1 MSNNF
6 KILFSDNFE
15 DMSDIENIVVQVR
28 RDILRMVNDVN
39 SGHPGGSL
47 GCTEFMV
54 TLYFKIMKRGK
65 DFTMDGKNEDL
76 FFLSNGHISPV
87 FYSVLSRC
95 GYFPIDELKTFRK
108 INSRLQGHPT
118 THEGLPG
125 VRIASGSLGQGFSV
139 AIGAAITKK
148 LNGENNVVYSL
159 HGDGE
164 LQEGQN
170 WEAIMYASA
179 NKIDNIICTIDNNN
193 KQIDGDLKDVLDM
206 GNLQLKFEAFGWIT
220 LLIENGNDLFEIEKI
235 LLEAKNLCFN
245 GRPIVVIM
253 KTEMGNGVDF
263 MMGTHKWHGVAP
275 NDDELKIALDQ
286 NPESIGDY

>member
-1 MSNNF
+1 MTNLN
-6 KILFSDNFE
+6 KI
-15 DMSDIENIVVQVR
+15 VTQVR

-54 TLYFKIMKRGK
+54 ILYFKIMKRNK
-65 DFTMDGKNEDL
+65 DFTMNGENEDL

-95 GYFPIDELKTFRK
+95 GYFHTSELSTFRK

-148 LNGENNVVYSL
+148 LNQEKNIIYSL

-179 NKIDNIICTIDNNN
+179 NKIDNLICTIDNNN
-193 KQIDGDLKDVLDM
+193 KQIDGDLEDVLDM
-206 GNLQLKFEAFGWIT
+206 GSLELKFQAFGWVVLT
-220 LLIENGNDLFEIEKI
+220 IENGNDLSEIHTK
-235 LLEAKNLCFN
+235 LNEAKNLCFKGN
-245 GRPIVVIM
+245 PIVIIM

-275 NDDELKIALDQ
+275 NDEQLKLALDQ
-286 NPESIGDY
+286 NPETIGDY

>member
-1 MSNNF
+1 MKN
-6 KILFSDNFE
+6 LHDLTL
-15 DMSDIENIVVQVR
+15 QTR
-28 RDILRMVNDVN
+28 RDILRMVHAVN

-47 GCTEFMV
+47 GCAEFMV
-54 TLYFKIMKRGK
+54 VLFFKIMKRNK

-87 FYSVLSRC
+87 LYSVLARV
-95 GYFPIDELKTFRK
+95 GYFPVTELKTFRK

-125 VRIASGSLGQGFSV
+125 IRIASGSLGQGFSV

-148 LNGENNVVYSL
+148 LNKENTIIYSL

-170 WEAIMYASA
+170 WEGIMYASA
-179 NKIDNIICTIDNNN
+179 NNIDNLICTIDNNK
-193 KQIDGDLKDVLDM
+193 KQIDGELEDVLDM
-206 GNLQLKFEAFGWIT
+206 GDIGEKFKAFGWTVVNIN
-220 LLIENGNDLFEIEKI
+220 NGNDINNVEDGLN
-235 LLEAKNLCFN
+235 EAKKFCFK
-245 GRPIVVIM
+245 GKPVVIIM
-253 KTEMGNGVDF
+253 HTEMGNGVDF

-275 NDDELKIALDQ
+275 NDEQLNEALIQ
-286 NPESIGDY
+286 NPETLKDY

>member
-1 MSNNF
+1 MTSLN
-6 KILFSDNFE
+6 KI
-15 DMSDIENIVVQVR
+15 VTQVR

-54 TLYFKIMKRGK
+54 ILYFKIMKRNK
-65 DFTMDGKNEDL
+65 DFTMNGENEDL

-95 GYFPIDELKTFRK
+95 GYFPISELGTFRK

-148 LNGENNVVYSL
+148 LNQEKNIIYSL

-179 NKIDNIICTIDNNN
+179 NKIDNLICTIDNND

-206 GNLQLKFEAFGWIT
+206 GSLELKFQAFGWVVLT
-220 LLIENGNDLFEIEKI
+220 IENGNDLSEIQTR
-235 LLEAKNLCFN
+235 LNEAKNLCFKGN
-245 GRPIVVIM
+245 PIVIIM

-275 NDDELKIALDQ
+275 NDEELKLALDQ
-286 NPESIGDY
+286 NPETIGDY

>member
-1 MSNNF
+1 MTNLN
-6 KILFSDNFE
+6 KI
-15 DMSDIENIVVQVR
+15 VTQVR

-54 TLYFKIMKRGK
+54 ILYFKIMKRNK
-65 DFTMDGKNEDL
+65 DFTMNGENEDL

-95 GYFPIDELKTFRK
+95 GYFHISELSTFRK

-148 LNGENNVVYSL
+148 LNQEKNIIYSL

-179 NKIDNIICTIDNNN
+179 NKIDNLICTIDNNN
-193 KQIDGDLKDVLDM
+193 KQIDGDLEDVLDM
-206 GNLQLKFEAFGWIT
+206 GSLELKFQAFGWVVLT
-220 LLIENGNDLFEIEKI
+220 IENGNDLSEIENK
-235 LLEAKNLCFN
+235 LNEAKNLCFKGN
-245 GRPIVVIM
+245 PIVIIM

-275 NDDELKIALDQ
+275 NDEQLKLALDQ
-286 NPESIGDY
+286 NPETIGDY